1 MATQAQNIGN
11 AFLRLVTSINTL
23 STRVGGL
30 SSLTTTEKT
39 NLVGALNE
47 VKALI
52 PTLST
57 LINDTAT
64 VTTTTW
70 SSSKIQTQI
79 TAAVTAV
86 LNGADSANDTLK
98 ELADRITA
106 VAQADAGLL
115 SFANVQ
121 TLTAPQQL
129 QGCTNLGIGD
139 PSTNFVTSIETQLA
153 SGL

>member
-23 STRVGGL
+23 NTRVGGL
-30 SSLTTTEKT
+30 SSLTTVEKT

-47 VKALI
+47 VKSLI
-52 PTLST
+52 PSST
-57 LINDTAT
+57 AAINDEAT

-79 TAAVTAV
+79 TAAITAL
-86 LNGADSANDTLK
+86 LNGTDSANDTLK

-106 VAQADAGLL
+106 LAQADGGLL
-115 SFANVQ
+115 SFTNAQ

-129 QGCTNLGIGD
+129 QGCSNLGIGD
-139 PSTNFVTSIETQLA
+139 PTTNFVDSIEAQLS